1 MAARISKDPRA
12 AVMAHVPVALRQKLV
27 EASEASGLSLSALVT
42 MALEAHF
49 RRHGRG

>member
-1 MAARISKDPRA
+1 MSAKISKEPRA

-42 MALEAHF
+42 MALETHF
-49 RRHGRG
+49 KRHERG